1 MFKTILCCFG
11 NSQDFPEQNISTSSL
26 MFGFTPV
33 MDCGRK
39 GEEWGLTSSK
49 VKKYRHVTPNNGD
62 RKVKPLRYFRI
73 STKFPLSHLFTSNR
87 LNIQDGFYAPP
98 RTPRKRR
105 ETQRVQQK
113 RERERAPTLQST
125 HIHTDR
131 FRQNPAEQ

>member
-33 MDCGRK
+33 MGCGRK

-73 STKFPLSHLFTSNR
+73 STKVPLSHLFTSNR
-87 LNIQDGFYAPP
+87 LNIQDGFYFPP
-98 RTPRKRR
+98 RTPSKITYLKRLR
-105 ETQRVQQK
+105 GYNR
-113 RERERAPTLQST
+113 REREHLHYKA
-125 HIHTDR
+125 HTN
-131 FRQNPAEQ
+131 RQV